1 MHTMLIIN
9 LTPILRYCSFLIF
22 RLSTALF
29 HFWWNMRSN
38 FIIRFVLSY
47 IQTKRIMRQ
56 YETYV
61 KPMHAQWVEP
71 SKSSADVIINSETG
85 SSQKIA
91 IDMLTNHLRVAGA
104 LPL

>member
-1 MHTMLIIN
+1 MDADSDT
-9 LTPILRYCSFLIF
+9 RVV
-22 RLSTALF
+22 R
-29 HFWWNMRSN
+29 R
-38 FIIRFVLSY
+38 IRRDTVERGRTLDS
-47 IQTKRIMRQ
+47 IMRQ